1 MPAQAKRDILMT
13 NDLALFVGQLFRN
26 PREVSAVVPSSRVL
40 AQAMVR
46 DLGPDTGR
54 VVEFGP
60 GTGKITAAILSR
72 GVLPANLTLYEMNAC
87 FSAELALRF
96 AGVKVVNAPAQ
107 HASAEAQGVGAV
119 VSGLPL
125 LSMPKAVQRAIVSA
139 AFAILRP
146 GAPFIQF
153 TYGAHPPL
161 GEGAQRDLGL
171 SVEAGPRIWYNLPP
185 ARVYV
190 YRRAETAVCATMP

>member
-1 MPAQAKRDILMT
+1 MT

-40 AQAMVR
+40 AQAMAR
-46 DLGPDTGR
+46 ELGPHTGR

-72 GVLPANLTLYEMNAC
+72 GVLPANLTLYEMNPR
-87 FSAELALRF
+87 FSAELARRF
-96 AGVKVVNAPAQ
+96 AGAKVVNAPAQ
-107 HASAEAQGVGAV
+107 EAAREAQGVGAV

-125 LSMPKAVQRAIVSA
+125 LSMPKEVQRAIIAA

-153 TYGAHPPL
+153 TYSAHPPL
-161 GEGAQRDLGL
+161 NNAVQRDLGL
-171 SVEAGPRIWYNLPP
+171 SVEAGPRVWYNLPP
-185 ARVYV
+185 ARVYC
-190 YRRAETAVCATMP
+190 YRRAEPAVCATSP

>member
-1 MPAQAKRDILMT
+1 MT
-13 NDLALFVGQLFRN
+13 KDLALFVGQLLRN

-46 DLGPDTGR
+46 DLGPATGR

-72 GVLPANLTLYEMNAC
+72 GVRPENLTLYEMNPAFC
-87 FSAELALRF
+87 ATLARRF
-96 AGVKVVNAPAQ
+96 PGVQIVNAPAQ
-107 HASAEAQGVGAV
+107 VAATGCGEVGAV

-125 LSMPKAVQRAIVSA
+125 LSMPKAVQQAIVSA
-139 AFAILRP
+139 AFAVLRP
-146 GAPFIQF
+146 GAPYIQF
-153 TYGAHPPL
+153 TYGAAPPVHNSVR
-161 GEGAQRDLGL
+161 AALGL
-171 SVEAGPRIWYNLPP
+171 AVEAGPRVWYNLPP

-190 YRRAETAVCATMP
+190 YRRAGHRVCATMA